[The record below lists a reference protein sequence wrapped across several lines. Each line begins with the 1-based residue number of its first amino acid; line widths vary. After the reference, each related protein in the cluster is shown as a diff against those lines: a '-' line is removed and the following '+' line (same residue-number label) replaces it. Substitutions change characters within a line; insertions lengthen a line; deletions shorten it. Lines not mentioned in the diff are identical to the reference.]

1 MKYFS
6 ENIALFIFLCYNM
19 VTTSFNGGIALRIV
33 VISDTHGNYY
43 ALENV
48 IMRNTDADWIIHLG
62 DGEHELD
69 NFILCHQKL
78 APKIIHVAGNCDF
91 DSLSNDVFVLPVMNH
106 KILATH
112 GHLYGVNSSLDRLK
126 ALALTNGCDIVL
138 FGHTHVRHQSYEN
151 GMYFLNPGS
160 ASIPR
165 DGNKPSFGD
174 IDITLEGE
182 VVTNIVNV

>member
-1 MKYFS
+1 M
-6 ENIALFIFLCYNM
+6 
-19 VTTSFNGGIALRIV
+19 RIV
-33 VISDTHGNYY
+33 VISDTHGNSF

-69 NFILCHQKL
+69 NFILSHQKL

-91 DSLSNDVFVLPVMNH
+91 DSLSDEFFILPAMEH
-106 KILATH
+106 KIFITH
-112 GHLYGVNSSLDRLK
+112 GHLYGVGGSLEKLK
-126 ALALTNGCDIVL
+126 TLALTNGCDIIL
-138 FGHTHVRHQSYEN
+138 FGHTHVRYQSYEN
-151 GMYFLNPGS
+151 GLYILNPGS

-165 DGNKPSFGD
+165 DGLKPSFGH
-174 IDITLEGE
+174 IDLTPEGD